1 MATKKKKT
9 MKIISLFLINVM
21 FFITFFLLYFF
32 TKNTFF
38 FIAYFYLTIC
48 INLFLYEL
56 DKNKIE
62 KINKNKIINVM
73 NILSVIDLKN
83 KNSLYDLRKLELFNK
98 RIVDND
104 LINFFEKAEVENNL
118 VYYQELNR
126 NYKSNDLDLILLNLY
141 LYKEK
146 NDQIL
151 INQNRIIT
159 EELMKSCVQNE
170 VKKDNHLIIFMGI
183 IFTLIFLLEIV
194 YEGTYLWINCF
205 Q

>member
-194 YEGTYLWINCF
+194 YEGTYL
-205 Q
+205 